1 MPVAHI
7 QCCDSVFT
15 IEEAL
20 AHVATRRNRCQWT
33 FELLTAMFATSVAH
47 PSNEDPTRISTTV
60 LTQDCLRSVAL
71 ERFNDTTS
79 TPDKMWAAFRGTMFH
94 KQMEPHAAP
103 NSYGEARFYVKDL
116 GTKIPAVKKALPGR
130 TDRSFSGSPDL
141 VDPVAGVLYD
151 YKRTKEVP
159 RFNTVWSNHS
169 EQNNINRWL
178 VDHADTVEMQES
190 AERWQEIADTDF
202 DLDQFPGLVSVG
214 ANRRCTWD
222 LLDPEVRARFVPVEW
237 QELVIVYVDD
247 KGPKPIAVT
256 KSIQVPKV
264 GGVGTKAARVADVWD
279 DEQAE
284 AFIAQRYIA
293 ARNALTTRSA
303 PIPVGWEHQGK
314 PLCNFCDAKGIC
326 AELERKGE

>member
-7 QCCDSVFT
+7 ACCDEVFT

-20 AHVATRRNRCQWT
+20 AHVATRKNRCQWT

-130 TDRSFSGSPDL
+130 VDRSFSGSPDL

-169 EQNNINRWL
+169 QQNNINRWL
-178 VDHADTVEMQES
+178 VDHADTVEVIVQPE
-190 AERWQEIADTDF
+190 ED
-202 DLDQFPGLVSVG
+202 VSG
-214 ANRRCTWD
+214 ALSYNPETCKATWD

-303 PIPVGWEHQGK
+303 PIPVGWEHQSK
-314 PLCNFCDAKGIC
+314 PLCGHCDAKGIC